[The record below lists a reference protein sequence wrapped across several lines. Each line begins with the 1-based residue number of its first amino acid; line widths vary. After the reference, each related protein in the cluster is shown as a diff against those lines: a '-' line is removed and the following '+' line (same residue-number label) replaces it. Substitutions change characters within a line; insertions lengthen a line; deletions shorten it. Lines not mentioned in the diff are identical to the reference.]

1 MVKNKNNE
9 IVIILSDQSQSRGL
23 FTALKAYA
31 DQVTVFNNPIT
42 AMEYLKN
49 NHCRIILTEKNFN
62 LMDGNGFIQ
71 QLLKNQYTDNLIILE
86 EEQEVVQK
94 PEDSARIMILSKPV
108 DLNDLLDQINK
119 IYKEEL

>member
-1 MVKNKNNE
+1 MQKNNKD
-9 IVIILSDQSQSRGL
+9 IVIILSDKSQSRGL
-23 FTALKAYA
+23 FTALKTYA
-31 DQVTVFNNPIT
+31 DQVTVFNNPVT

-49 NHCRIILTEKNFN
+49 NHCRIILTEKNFT

-71 QLLKNQYTDNLIILE
+71 QLLQDQYADNLIILE

-94 PEDSARIMILSKPV
+94 PDDSARIIILNKPV
-108 DLNDLLDQINK
+108 DLNNLLAQINK